1 MILSFPL
8 KVFRLVS
15 QGTLE
20 EQKYLRQ
27 VYKTQL
33 KKETMVDVANP
44 ERERAVR
51 LFRGVANDPSRR
63 GELFGLSNLLR
74 FEEGGLWKNGAEAKG
89 FGRGIYTHSV
99 ESIVEAAKKTLPADE
114 YLEEISFGVP
124 DIAKRSEKIG
134 TYRMLFGQ
142 HTPTVKKRMLTFCSY
157 PNPPRRR
164 SQRGS

>member
-1 MILSFPL
+1 
-8 KVFRLVS
+8 
-15 QGTLE
+15 LE

-51 LFRGVANDPSRR
+51 LFRGVAGDTTRR
-63 GELFGLSNLLR
+63 GELFGLANLLR
-74 FEEGGLWKNGAEAKG
+74 YDEDCFMKYRAEAKENE

-114 YLEEISFGVP
+114 DLEEICIGVP

-134 TYRMLFGQ
+134 TYRMYNGIWSA
-142 HTPTVKKRMLTFCSY
+142 HSKRS
-157 PNPPRRR
+157 R
-164 SQRGS
+164 